1 MTRTARPA
9 HRPITPRPA
18 RGLRADD
25 VSCGQWRAAA
35 QRGPAWRD
43 RASPSRAPPLA
54 QFELRAALIGG
65 RPRRLFLAGYL
76 RRGPPRAGGVG
87 ARRCAAERLSAPAA
101 RPRVR
106 PPRSPSPPSRP
117 GRPGPVP
124 PARTPAPAPSR
135 AAQCA
140 AGGPVPAGPRAPCPC
155 LPLSGLLQRRCGSA
169 SSAPALLRSSVR
181 PPGLLRPRAPRR
193 RASPCVSS
201 GPLCPPPSQALHRPR
216 IASSPQAQ
224 GCDLGGRSSCAG
236 VARGGEAGPE
246 GPARRVTGTRRGPE
260 GPPAPRTGAGDSSA
274 RPGTCPT
281 CRKGAEGSGRPLWDL
296 LALQGGALG

>member
-106 PPRSPSPPSRP
+106 PPRSPRPSSLPP
-117 GRPGPVP
+117 
-124 PARTPAPAPSR
+124 
-135 AAQCA
+135 
-140 AGGPVPAGPRAPCPC
+140 
-155 LPLSGLLQRRCGSA
+155 
-169 SSAPALLRSSVR
+169 SVR
-181 PPGLLRPRAPRR
+181 PPPTPARLRFLRPGAAALLRAAPGPPPTSGAPPPRF
-193 RASPCVSS
+193 PCVSS

-224 GCDLGGRSSCAG
+224 GCDLGARSSCAG

-274 RPGTCPT
+274 HLGTCPT

-296 LALQGGALG
+296 LALQGILG